1 MLNNY
6 LTVINAIDTFCAN
19 HANIHRFKSSFFE
32 QMDDF
37 STSGNSFPIFYAVPN
52 DIAMEEN
59 IDVMSFRIYC
69 LDILQKDRVNEE
81 AILNS
86 TYQNLRDLVNWFR
99 NDEFNDLN
107 VLNSPRAIPVNN
119 FLVDFTTGWYIDTE
133 LEVSV
138 GTNDCDIPFT
148 QNFQLTGTSCDVS
161 YITPYLTCATVTGC
175 TTLQEYVAQQINAS
189 SGATANYYT
198 TGATLVGSTA
208 FFNRND
214 LLSAYTL
221 DLSSFSGG
229 FSGWTASSGVDS
241 IIMVNS
247 VLPNTGTHQASLT
260 VGMNNNNLGSYSTI
274 AGGLSNNIAFIP
286 GAFIGGGQQNSV
298 IGDNSALVG
307 GRYNSVNGLY
317 GFIGAG
323 KNNTLSGLY
332 NSSIVGGSGNTA
344 ASSYSFIG
352 GGLNNYSLN
361 PYSIIGGGS
370 SNYSYGNHSVIVGG
384 KQNKAGSSYSF
395 VGGGYKNLA
404 TGQNSFIGGGGYNRA
419 TSYYSAVGGGNNN
432 LASGNYSFVAG
443 GNLNTAQ
450 TNSSSVIG
458 GQSNFVNGN
467 SSSILGGL
475 NNIVTGNYSIILGGQ
490 NITASQSD
498 TVYVPFLNVQSASTD
513 NALTDVFVR
522 DSTGEV
528 KLRSVS
534 SIAPVFS
541 GATNFYAKFT
551 SGGSISSGMIS
562 DNGVSSSLSLAS
574 SGDNIN
580 VLIKSPAGF
589 YYPSL
594 TFVNDGATTVGQIT
608 GYAGRLYTSP
618 LSVGGTIDMGA
629 NNIINM
635 APGVNLD
642 DAVNVSQ
649 LFSNLGNYLNLS
661 GGTVTGYTTFNA
673 GLSATTLNV
682 STTANLFG
690 NIFTSFSGSTNRI
703 VEAGT
708 TGALS
713 ATKDLIDSFLSA
725 GTAATLLST
734 TSSWTVLGIYT
745 GTSITSTYQGQ
756 QYYDANYYFVCV
768 DDNDWIRIPRV

>member
-138 GTNDCDIPFT
+138 VTNDCAIPFT
-148 QNFQLTGTSCDVS
+148 NNFQLTGTSCDVS

-175 TTLQEYVAQQINAS
+175 TTLQEYVAQQINNS
-189 SGATANYYT
+189 L
-198 TGATLVGSTA
+198 TGGTG
-208 FFNRND
+208 
-214 LLSAYTL
+214 
-221 DLSSFSGG
+221 GG
-229 FSGWTASSGVDS
+229 FSGWTGSSGVNS
-241 IIMVNS
+241 IVANNGLNS
-247 VLPNTGTHQASLT
+247 VAGNFA
-260 VGMNNNNLGSYSTI
+260 I
-274 AGGLSNNIAFIP
+274 AGG
-286 GAFIGGGQQNSV
+286 
-298 IGDNSALVG
+298 
-307 GRYNSVNGLY
+307 
-317 GFIGAG
+317 
-323 KNNTLSGLY
+323 T
-332 NSSIVGGSGNTA
+332 
-344 ASSYSFIG
+344 
-352 GGLNNYSLN
+352 
-361 PYSIIGGGS
+361 
-370 SNYSYGNHSVIVGG
+370 
-384 KQNKAGSSYSF
+384 
-395 VGGGYKNLA
+395 
-404 TGQNSFIGGGGYNRA
+404 
-419 TSYYSAVGGGNNN
+419 NN
-432 LASGNYSFVAG
+432 LASGDRSFIG
-443 GNLNTAQ
+443 NGNLNSATTQ
-450 TNSSSVIG
+450 
-458 GQSNFVNGN
+458 
-467 SSSILGGL
+467 SSSILGGSNNLASGQASAINGGSYNISSGAYSISSGYRNIAYGLNSFIGNGGRNLSYGNRSAVINGIDNVSSADFSFVANGTGNKATGFRSSILNGAKNSASTYYSVVVTGYENTASGQRSFIGNGYRNNVSGTLSSVLNGNYNSVTGYFSSVLGGL
-475 NNIVTGNYSIILGGQ
+475 NNTVTANYSSILGGK

-522 DSTGEV
+522 DVTGEV

-562 DNGVSSSLSLAS
+562 DNGISSSLSLAS
-574 SGDNIN
+574 YGDNIN
-580 VLIKSPAGF
+580 VLIKSPSGF

-629 NNIINM
+629 NKIINM
-635 APGVNLD
+635 APGTNPD
-642 DAVNVSQ
+642 DAVNLGQ
-649 LFSNLGNYLNLS
+649 LNSTLTSFLNLS
-661 GGTVTGYTTFNA
+661 GGTVTGNTTFNS
-673 GLSATTLNV
+673 GLSATTLTV
-682 STTANLFG
+682 STTSNLYG
-690 NIFTSFSGSTNRI
+690 NIFTSFSGSTNRV
-703 VEAGT
+703 VEAGA
-708 TGALS
+708 TGALT

-734 TSSWTVLGIYT
+734 TSNWNASKVYT
-745 GTSITSTYQGQ
+745 GTTITGTYQGQ
-756 QYYDANYYFVCV
+756 QYYDSNYYFVCV
-768 DDNDWIRIPRV
+768 DDNDWIRMARI

>member
-119 FLVDFTTGWYIDTE
+119 FLVDFTTGWYIDVE

-138 GTNDCDIPFT
+138 VTNDCSIPFT

-175 TTLQEYVAQQINAS
+175 TTLQEYVAQQINAN
-189 SGATANYYT
+189 SGASANYYT
-198 TGATLVGSTA
+198 TGATLVGSTV
-208 FFNRND
+208 FFDRND

-229 FSGWTASSGVDS
+229 FSGWTASTGISS
-241 IIMVNS
+241 IVANNGLNS
-247 VLPNTGTHQASLT
+247 VAGNFA
-260 VGMNNNNLGSYSTI
+260 I
-274 AGGLSNNIAFIP
+274 AGG
-286 GAFIGGGQQNSV
+286 
-298 IGDNSALVG
+298 
-307 GRYNSVNGLY
+307 
-317 GFIGAG
+317 
-323 KNNTLSGLY
+323 T
-332 NSSIVGGSGNTA
+332 
-344 ASSYSFIG
+344 
-352 GGLNNYSLN
+352 
-361 PYSIIGGGS
+361 
-370 SNYSYGNHSVIVGG
+370 
-384 KQNKAGSSYSF
+384 
-395 VGGGYKNLA
+395 
-404 TGQNSFIGGGGYNRA
+404 
-419 TSYYSAVGGGNNN
+419 NN
-432 LASGNYSFVAG
+432 LASGDRSFI
-443 GNLNTAQ
+443 GNGSLNSATTQ
-450 TNSSSVIG
+450 
-458 GQSNFVNGN
+458 
-467 SSSILGGL
+467 SSSILGGSNNLASGQASAINGGSYNTASGAYSISSGYRNTASGLNSFIGNGGRNLSYGNRSAVINGIDNVSSADFSFVANGTGNKATGFRSSILNGANNSASTYYSVVVTGYENTASGQRSFIGNGYRNNVSGTLSSVLNGNYNSVTGYFSSVLGGL
-475 NNIVTGNYSIILGGQ
+475 NNTVTANYSSILGGK

-522 DSTGEV
+522 DVTGEV

-562 DNGVSSSLSLAS
+562 DNGISSSLSLAS

-618 LSVGGTIDMGA
+618 LSVNGTIDMVA
-629 NNIINM
+629 NKIINM
-635 APGVNLD
+635 APGTNPD
-642 DAVNVSQ
+642 DAINLSQ
-649 LFSNLGNYLNLS
+649 LSSNLLAYLNLS
-661 GGTVTGYTTFNA
+661 GGTVSGNTTFNA
-673 GLSATTLNV
+673 GLSATTLTV
-682 STTANLFG
+682 STTANLYG
-690 NIFTSFSGSTNRI
+690 NIFTSFSGSTNRV

-734 TSSWTVLGIYT
+734 TSNWNVIGVYT
-745 GTSITSTYQGQ
+745 GTSLTSTYQGQ
-756 QYYDANYYFVCV
+756 QYYDSNYYFVAV
-768 DDNDWIRIPRV
+768 NDNDWIRMARV

>member
-6 LTVINAIDTFCAN
+6 LTVINSIDTFCAN

-32 QMDDF
+32 QIDDF

-119 FLVDFTTGWYIDTE
+119 FLVDFTTGWYIDVE

-138 GTNDCDIPFT
+138 VTNDCSIPFT

-175 TTLQEYVAQQINAS
+175 TTLQAYVANQINSAL
-189 SGATANYYT
+189 
-198 TGATLVGSTA
+198 TGGTG
-208 FFNRND
+208 
-214 LLSAYTL
+214 
-221 DLSSFSGG
+221 GG
-229 FSGWTASSGVDS
+229 FSGWTASTGISS
-241 IIMVNS
+241 IVANNGFNS
-247 VLPNTGTHQASLT
+247 TAGNFA
-260 VGMNNNNLGSYSTI
+260 I
-274 AGGLSNNIAFIP
+274 AGG
-286 GAFIGGGQQNSV
+286 
-298 IGDNSALVG
+298 
-307 GRYNSVNGLY
+307 
-317 GFIGAG
+317 
-323 KNNTLSGLY
+323 T
-332 NSSIVGGSGNTA
+332 
-344 ASSYSFIG
+344 
-352 GGLNNYSLN
+352 
-361 PYSIIGGGS
+361 
-370 SNYSYGNHSVIVGG
+370 
-384 KQNKAGSSYSF
+384 
-395 VGGGYKNLA
+395 
-404 TGQNSFIGGGGYNRA
+404 
-419 TSYYSAVGGGNNN
+419 NN
-432 LASGNYSFVAG
+432 LASGDRSFI
-443 GNLNTAQ
+443 GNGSLNSATTQ
-450 TNSSSVIG
+450 
-458 GQSNFVNGN
+458 
-467 SSSILGGL
+467 SSSILGGSNNL
-475 NNIVTGNYSIILGGQ
+475 ANGQASAIIGGAYNVASGSYSNAGGYKNTAAGSYSSVLGGNQNTVQSNNSFIGSGQDNLITGNVSAIVTGLNNRATGTYNFIGGGARNSASTQYATVVGGATNNVNGAYSFIGAGIQNSVIGGYSLIVGGKDNKVNDNYSSIVGGQSNSAVKSFASVLGGYNNLASGYNSSVLGGGNNRATQLNSATVGGYNNIVSGQYSVIIGGK
-490 NITASQSD
+490 NITATQD
-498 TVYVPFLNVQSASTD
+498 ETAYVPGLNIKTVGSGTPQINLGLDA
-513 NALTDVFVR
+513 NGFVV
-522 DSTGEV
+522 TGTTAT
-528 KLRSVS
+528 
-534 SIAPVFS
+534 IFS
-541 GATNFYAKFT
+541 GTTNFYSKFT
-551 SGGSISSGMIS
+551 SGGSLTNGMIS
-562 DNGVSSSLSLAS
+562 DNGILSSLSLAS

-618 LSVGGTIDMGA
+618 LSVNGTIDMGA
-629 NNIINM
+629 YHIVNM
-635 APGVNLD
+635 LPGVNPD

-649 LFSNLGNYLNLS
+649 LSSNLLAYLNLS
-661 GGTVTGYTTFNA
+661 GGTVSGNTTFNN
-673 GLSATTLNV
+673 GLSATTLTV
-682 STTANLFG
+682 STTANLYG
-690 NIFTSFSGSTNRI
+690 NIFTSFSGSTNRV

-734 TSSWTVLGIYT
+734 TSNWNASKVYT

-756 QYYDANYYFVCV
+756 QYYDANYYFVAV
-768 DDNDWIRIPRV
+768 NDNDWIRIPRI